1 MSNYEF
7 EKQTQSS
14 NFEKRFL
21 NLYGCQFF
29 NCKFEGISSS
39 NSIGTKKTVRFNF
52 STEIDPEDHTKGMEM
67 SGMLGIEK
75 IEDFPQD
82 TFGFIYIVTHK
93 PSDKSY
99 IGKKVLYHNVKKK
112 LTKKELAEQ
121 TGPGRKSATKV
132 VEKESDWKT
141 YYGSAKPILAL
152 IKDGKQEEFTRE
164 ILQLVPNKKLLT
176 YYECK
181 FLFEYGVLENP
192 DGYFNDNIQG
202 RFFTKDFAS

>member
-1 MSNYEF
+1 MWLYN
-7 EKQTQSS
+7 EK
-14 NFEKRFL
+14 
-21 NLYGCQFF
+21 
-29 NCKFEGISSS
+29 
-39 NSIGTKKTVRFNF
+39 V
-52 STEIDPEDHTKGMEM
+52 
-67 SGMLGIEK
+67 IEN

-93 PSDKSY
+93 PSGKSY

-132 VEKESDWKT
+132 IVKESDWKT
-141 YYGSAKPILAL
+141 YYGSAKPILEL

-181 FLFEYGVLENP
+181 FLFKYGVLEHP
-192 DGYFNDNIQG
+192 LEYFNDNILG
-202 RFFTKDFAS
+202 KFYFKDFL

>member
-1 MSNYEF
+1 MWLYN
-7 EKQTQSS
+7 EK
-14 NFEKRFL
+14 
-21 NLYGCQFF
+21 
-29 NCKFEGISSS
+29 
-39 NSIGTKKTVRFNF
+39 V
-52 STEIDPEDHTKGMEM
+52 
-67 SGMLGIEK
+67 IEK

-93 PSDKSY
+93 PSGKSY

-121 TGPGRKSATKV
+121 TGPGRKSTTKV
-132 VEKESDWKT
+132 VVKESDWKT
-141 YYGSAKPILAL
+141 YYGSAKPILEL

-181 FLFEYGVLENP
+181 FLFINEVLEQPNKW
-192 DGYFNDNIQG
+192 FNDNLLG
-202 RFFTKDFAS
+202 KFFTKDFA

>member
-1 MSNYEF
+1 MW
-7 EKQTQSS
+7 
-14 NFEKRFL
+14 
-21 NLYGCQFF
+21 LY
-29 NCKFEGISSS
+29 N
-39 NSIGTKKTVRFNF
+39 KKVIQN
-52 STEIDPEDHTKGMEM
+52 
-67 SGMLGIEK
+67 

-82 TFGFIYIVTHK
+82 TFGFIYIVTYK
-93 PSDKSY
+93 PSGISY

-132 VEKESDWKT
+132 VVKESDWKT
-141 YYGSAKPILAL
+141 YYGSAKPILEL

-181 FLFEYGVLENP
+181 YLFKYSVLENP
-192 DGYFNDNIQG
+192 LEYFNDNILG
-202 RFFTKDFAS
+202 KFFAKDFTS